1 MTKQVVWSR
10 GKPHHVESSSTTK
23 NKSVAIHVEQLFFV
37 VASNDLSIWGMV
49 VALEIFNVK
58 TQLAKAVAREGQTT
72 YKIAENREREE
83 RPTRVGEVGEL
94 M

>member
-1 MTKQVVWSR
+1 MWNPVQQQKI
-10 GKPHHVESSSTTK
+10 K
-23 NKSVAIHVEQLFFV
+23 NVAIHVWSEQLFFV

-58 TQLAKAVAREGQTT
+58 TQLAEAVAREGQSTC
-72 YKIAENREREE
+72 KIAENREREE

>member
-1 MTKQVVWSR
+1 
-10 GKPHHVESSSTTK
+10 
-23 NKSVAIHVEQLFFV
+23 
-37 VASNDLSIWGMV
+37 MV

-58 TQLAKAVAREGQTT
+58 TQLAEAVAREGQSTC
-72 YKIAENREREE
+72 KIAENREREE